1 MMLQLSTWALF
12 ALAAVL
18 EIAGCFGVWLWLR
31 AGRSPAWAIAGVVSL
46 IAFAWVLT
54 RVPSN
59 AAGRTFAAYG
69 GVYIIASL
77 AWLYGI
83 EQIRPTRTDLIGGS
97 LSLLGTAI
105 ILLGARTSD

>member
-1 MMLQLSTWALF
+1 MMAPFSNWALF

-18 EIAGCFGVWLWLR
+18 EVAGCFGVWLWLR
-31 AGRSPAWAIAGVVSL
+31 AGRSPAFAAAGVLSL

-69 GVYIIASL
+69 GVYIAASL
-77 AWLYGI
+77 IWLATV
-83 EQIRPTRTDLIGGS
+83 EHIRPTRTDLVGAT
-97 LSLLGTAI
+97 LSLLGTGI
-105 ILLGARTSD
+105 ILLGARE

>member
-1 MMLQLSTWALF
+1 MMGQLSTWALF

-31 AGRSPAWAIAGVVSL
+31 ADRSPAWAVAGVAAL

-59 AAGRTFAAYG
+59 GAGRTFAAYG
-69 GVYIIASL
+69 GVYIAASL
-77 AWLYGI
+77 IWLAAV
-83 EQIRPTRTDLIGGS
+83 EHIRPTRTDLLGAT
-97 LSLLGTAI
+97 LSLLGTGI
-105 ILLGARTSD
+105 ILLGARE

>member
-1 MMLQLSTWALF
+1 VISQLSTWAVF

-31 AGRSPAWAIAGVVSL
+31 GDRSPVFAVAGVLSL

-69 GVYIIASL
+69 GIYIAASL
-77 AWLYGI
+77 IWLANV
-83 EQIRPTRTDLIGGS
+83 ERIRPTRTDLIGAT
-97 LSLLGTAI
+97 LSLVGTAI
-105 ILLGARTSD
+105 ILLGARK